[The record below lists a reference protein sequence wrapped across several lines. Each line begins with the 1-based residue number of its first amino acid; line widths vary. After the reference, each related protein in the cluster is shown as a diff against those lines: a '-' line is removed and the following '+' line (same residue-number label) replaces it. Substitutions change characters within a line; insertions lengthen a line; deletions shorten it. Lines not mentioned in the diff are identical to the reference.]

1 MLTAIQRTPSS
12 FSSSSMAYPTF
23 RTVAIRS
30 MRSGSFVTVYGVR
43 DTISELFQISSISE
57 SGSSANSALPT
68 PEQYSGILFP
78 TLETMRIELT
88 VDSTL
93 SIYTASVPSLR
104 TRCTV
109 SPVCSESFL
118 RDGWIRDAIF
128 VCSRILLP
136 ISRNFKDS
144 AYFKDS
150 SSWRIYPMYWRDV
163 TRRCVVL
170 L

>member
-1 MLTAIQRTPSS
+1 
-12 FSSSSMAYPTF
+12 
-23 RTVAIRS
+23 
-30 MRSGSFVTVYGVR
+30 MRSDRLVTVYGVR
-43 DTISELFQISSISE
+43 EVISELFQISSISG
-57 SGSSANSALPT
+57 SGNSASSALPT
-68 PEQYSGILFP
+68 PEQYNGIRLP
-78 TLETMRIELT
+78 TLDTMRIELT

-109 SPVCSESFL
+109 SPVCSESFF

-150 SSWRIYPMYWRDV
+150 SS
-163 TRRCVVL
+163 
-170 L
+170 